1 MQAAVVS
8 KPRRL
13 QGYAFQE
20 DVMEE
25 DAPEPVE
32 M

>member
-1 MQAAVVS
+1 VQAAVVS

-20 DVMEE
+20 DD
-25 DAPEPVE
+25 DAAEPAEPVE